1 MSSKKVLNK
10 EELKKQIDDIIVGIK
25 NIEIQGAT
33 NVAKA
38 TVSLLGLYVQTF
50 DKKSSV
56 DEILSALP
64 KFIEEISHLRE
75 TEPLARNGL
84 KYIMSFVIDK
94 DFDNVE
100 KLISVIVNKAEIFID
115 LLESHKKQIS
125 NYGKKLIKNND
136 NVFTHCH
143 SSTVEGILIQAHKEA
158 KKDFTVFND
167 ETRPLLQGHIT
178 SKNLRAAGIDNTI
191 VVDGV
196 SPYLISHHSG
206 KDLMMDKVFLGTD
219 AIALDGGCVNKIG
232 SYGISLSAH
241 NEKIKVYI
249 ATTLLKLDTQYNKC
263 AAIKIEQRD
272 ANEVWEDPPKGLKVI
287 NLAFDLVPPEF
298 IAGYITEFGLIKTKN
313 LHKVAKEKYPWL
325 FNK

>member
-100 KLISVIVNKAEIFID
+100 KLIS
-115 LLESHKKQIS
+115 
-125 NYGKKLIKNND
+125 
-136 NVFTHCH
+136 
-143 SSTVEGILIQAHKEA
+143 
-158 KKDFTVFND
+158 
-167 ETRPLLQGHIT
+167 
-178 SKNLRAAGIDNTI
+178 
-191 VVDGV
+191 
-196 SPYLISHHSG
+196 
-206 KDLMMDKVFLGTD
+206 
-219 AIALDGGCVNKIG
+219 
-232 SYGISLSAH
+232 
-241 NEKIKVYI
+241 
-249 ATTLLKLDTQYNKC
+249 
-263 AAIKIEQRD
+263 
-272 ANEVWEDPPKGLKVI
+272 
-287 NLAFDLVPPEF
+287 
-298 IAGYITEFGLIKTKN
+298 
-313 LHKVAKEKYPWL
+313 
-325 FNK
+325 

>member
-1 MSSKKVLNK
+1 MKTKETFNKK
-10 EELKKQIDDIIVGIK
+10 ELEKQIDDIIVGIK

-50 DKKSSV
+50 AKKSSV
-56 DEILSALP
+56 KDILSALP
-64 KFIEEISHLRE
+64 SFIEKISNLRE

-84 KYIMSFVIDK
+84 KYIMSFVREK
-94 DFDNVE
+94 DFNKVE
-100 KLISVIVNKAEIFID
+100 DLISLIVEKAEIFID
-115 LLESHKKQIS
+115 LLESHKKEIS
-125 NYGKKLIKNND
+125 KIGKDLIKNND

-143 SSTVEGILIQAHKEA
+143 SSTVEGILIKAHK
-158 KKDFTVFND
+158 KDKTDFTVFND

-178 SKNLRAAGIDNTI
+178 SKNLREAGIANTI

-249 ATTLLKLDTQYNKC
+249 ATTLLKLDTQYDKC
-263 AAIKIEQRD
+263 SAIQIEQRD
-272 ANEVWEDPPKGLKVI
+272 AKEVWEDPPKGLRVI
-287 NLAFDLVPPEF
+287 NLAFDLVPSEF
-298 IAGYITEFGLIKTKN
+298 IAAYITEFGLVKPKN

-325 FNK
+325 FK